1 LKKEKYIAD
10 YALDHN
16 DGRLAA
22 RTLRSM
28 RIPLQTFRQW
38 ARLTVLNLCLVA
50 AAGVLLRYKILF
62 PLPSVHHKNLLH
74 GHSHFAFSGWVSLA
88 LFTAITYVLSEN
100 KRIAPGRYTVLF
112 WLTQLAAFGMLFT
125 FPFMGYNAVSIAF
138 STLSIFFSYAFAW
151 VAWKDIASSAIPGM
165 VRCWF
170 YAALLFY
177 VLSSAG
183 AFHLAYLMAGKTG
196 SQSLYIGSVY
206 FFLHFQYN
214 GWFLFAILGLFFYQ
228 LHSMGVPLRRKYVWF
243 VFRALFFACFP
254 AFLLSTLWMQLSSV
268 LYWIAAIAGLV
279 QVGALLLIIRLL
291 APLRNKVLAQL
302 APATRWLWSL
312 ALIAFSIKI
321 LLQAISAIP
330 SLSYLAFGFR
340 PVVIGYLHLIL
351 LGFVSLSLLGY
362 YVQQQLLIGGSAT
375 STFAIGLF
383 TVGVILNEAFLFVQG
398 IAATMYTA
406 ISFINY
412 LLFGAAILLFA
423 APLLLLLAQLRITA
437 TAGLSL
443 QAAQQ
448 TQSN

>member
-1 LKKEKYIAD
+1 MKKEKYIAD

-16 DGRLAA
+16 DAPLVA

-62 PLPSVHHKNLLH
+62 PLPSVDHKNLLH

-88 LFTAITYVLSEN
+88 LFTAITYILAEN
-100 KRIAPGRYTVLF
+100 KQIALKRYTALF

-125 FPFMGYNAVSIAF
+125 FPFMGYKVVSIAF
-138 STLSIFFSYAFAW
+138 STLSIVFSYAFAW
-151 VAWKDIASSAIPGM
+151 VAWRDIASSSIPGM

-170 YAALLFY
+170 YAALAFY
-177 VLSSAG
+177 VLSSIG
-183 AFHLAYLMAGKTG
+183 PFHLAYLMAGKSG
-196 SQSLYIGSVY
+196 SQAWYICSIY

-228 LHSMGVPLRRKYVWF
+228 LHNMGVPLRRKYVWF
-243 VFRALFFACFP
+243 VFRILFFACFP
-254 AFLLSTLWMQLSSV
+254 AFLLSTLWMQLPPV
-268 LYWIAAIAGLV
+268 LYWIAAMAGLV
-279 QVGALLLIIRLL
+279 QVGALLLIIKLL
-291 APLRNKVLAQL
+291 VPLRNKVLLQL
-302 APATRWLWSL
+302 LPATRWLWSL
-312 ALIAFSIKI
+312 ALLAFSIKI

-351 LGFVSLSLLGY
+351 LGFVSLFLLGY
-362 YVQQQLLIGGSAT
+362 YVQQELLYNGSSFSA
-375 STFAIGLF
+375 FALGLF
-383 TVGVILNEAFLFVQG
+383 TIGVILNELFLFVQG
-398 IAATMYTA
+398 IAATMYTS

-412 LLFGAAILLFA
+412 LLFGAGILLFA
-423 APLLLLLAQLRITA
+423 GPLCLLLAQYRVTEA
-437 TAGLSL
+437 AGLTL
-443 QAAQQ
+443 HTLRQ